1 MTDLQFTPNGTYNGY
16 IRWDATDGVNT
27 YSIVWNSE
35 GYWEMLGWS
44 VGDLRSYSSPNITPL
59 DGWKLYNTRITG
71 TFDVIQGDCI
81 VPTPTPTNTP
91 TPTSTSE
98 PIPTPTPTPTQE
110 VLINPVLIGDNEYL
124 SVGDN
129 EYLMFV
135 YNEPPITLDMMVEIT
150 DGSINI
156 NYNIVASSIIDED
169 YTFSF
174 TNTLG
179 LFVGD
184 SIVINTGV
192 TVNSGSISGATNVII
207 DENFSNLNPNEISFS
222 GISVDTTGT
231 TFNYDFNIIVDIRPP
246 SNDFTYLI
254 IPDSDLTYLFI
265 PDSDLTY
272 LLLPNNDL
280 TSSIIPNSDITYTLL
295 PNNDLTYEVLSCTG
309 KTFNLVLFP
318 YQPPSEGNIIFPNFN
333 LGFGAATLDPNTF
346 TEGGVYW
353 NQIDRNGDN
362 SYPYFENLQNPFI
375 LTFTQGIRYASYS
388 GYSGSISYEFNMFF
402 NNGNSGPEPQ
412 PQLTLITPSTGNF
425 NLSEPVCI
433 SYINI
438 DVPNPTPTP
447 TPTETSTPTPTPT
460 PTPTE
465 TLTPTPTPTPTSIPV
480 NLIMDLDSTTG
491 ITGSD
496 WSDNTEYNNNATIN
510 GGFSLDTYNGYQVV
524 SFNGTNTFVFPTNGF
539 GTSLDTSGF
548 TFEVWAYPTTTSD
561 GTLIVEWSGFPTTGW
576 NDAQMAFVGGT
587 INSGLFD
594 STSFS
599 PTPYIT
605 GPTFSANTWYNIVMT
620 YNGETLT
627 QYVNGVNV
635 GETLG
640 IKSNPNGTYLS
651 LGRTDTANSYLGGA
665 SGYFQ
670 GYIGLWKIWEGP
682 LSSSQVLINYNNYLP
697 RYVLPTPTPTPTI
710 TETPTPTVT
719 PTKTP
724 NCVRQITVPTLWDGG
739 TSINSNQLKLT
750 QTSETLQIQVNDII
764 TDNIGA
770 TSFVG
775 IVSSDGTYTYV
786 FTGPGGGV
794 SFDCQFP
801 LTFSGNC

>member
-81 VPTPTPTNTP
+81 IPTPTPTNTP

-135 YNEPPITLDMMVEIT
+135 YNEPPITLDMTVDIT

-156 NYNIVASSIIDED
+156 NYNIVASSIINED

-192 TVNSGSISGATNVII
+192 TVNSGSISGTTNVII

-272 LLLPNNDL
+272 LLLPNSDLTYLLLPNNDL

-333 LGFGAATLDPNTF
+333 LGFGATLDPNTF

-388 GYSGSISYEFNMFF
+388 GYSGAINYVEGLFF
-402 NNGNSGPEPQ
+402 NDGNDGPNPQ

-425 NLSEPVCI
+425 NLSNPVCI

-447 TPTETSTPTPTPT
+447 TPTETSTPTPT
-460 PTPTE
+460 
-465 TLTPTPTPTPTSIPV
+465 LTPTPTPTTPLICDTFTFNSI
-480 NLIMDLDSTTG
+480 NA
-491 ITGSD
+491 
-496 WSDNTEYNNNATIN
+496 NTTIN
-510 GGFSLDTYNGYQVV
+510 SAIKTSGGGWDASAYSVETYTNPVTLTFQTSNNGNYLMGGFSYNPTGNTETYTNITYGLYIQPGFLEIYENGQQVTV
-524 SFNGTNTFVFPTNGF
+524 PGSMTTLSTDIWKVIYNGTNVTYYKNDVLIYTSSNPVTQPLHIFFP
-539 GTSLDTSGF
+539 L
-548 TFEVWAYPTTTSD
+548 
-561 GTLIVEWSGFPTTGW
+561 
-576 NDAQMAFVGGT
+576 
-587 INSGLFD
+587 
-594 STSFS
+594 
-599 PTPYIT
+599 
-605 GPTFSANTWYNIVMT
+605 
-620 YNGETLT
+620 LT
-627 QYVNGVNV
+627 QNEGVTNV
-635 GETLG
+635 CVIET
-640 IKSNPNGTYLS
+640 
-651 LGRTDTANSYLGGA
+651 
-665 SGYFQ
+665 
-670 GYIGLWKIWEGP
+670 P
-682 LSSSQVLINYNNYLP
+682 LPTV
-697 RYVLPTPTPTPTI
+697 TPTPTN
-710 TETPTPTVT
+710 TETPTPT